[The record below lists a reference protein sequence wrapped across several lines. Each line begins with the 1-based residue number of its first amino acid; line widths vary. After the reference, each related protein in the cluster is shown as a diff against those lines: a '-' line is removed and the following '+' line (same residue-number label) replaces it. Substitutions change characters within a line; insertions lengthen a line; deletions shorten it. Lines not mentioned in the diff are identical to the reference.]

1 MKDKFALISSILSLI
16 AVIMSGIAF
25 VKGNQPSPTEQKDV
39 QYVMFLGLPDKN
51 EDGTE
56 FTDAQAKD
64 LLETILV
71 RHFSGYTIQNALG
84 GWTEDDG
91 TYDHENS
98 LVIYLSDTDM
108 EHVKEAA
115 DELLKEFDQHTI
127 LIQTNE
133 TVTEF
138 YSGE

>member
-1 MKDKFALISSILSLI
+1 MKDKFALISNILSLI

-39 QYVMFLGLPDKN
+39 QYVMYLGLPDKN

-64 LLETILV
+64 LLETILI

>member
-39 QYVMFLGLPDKN
+39 QYVMFLGLPAEN
-51 EDGTE
+51 EDGSE

-84 GWTEDDG
+84 GWTDDDG
-91 TYDHENS
+91 NYDHENS
-98 LVIYLSDTDM
+98 LVIYISDTDM
-108 EHVKEAA
+108 EHVKAAA
-115 DELLKEFDQHTI
+115 DEMLKEFDQHTI

>member
-16 AVIMSGIAF
+16 AVILSGIAF

-39 QYVMFLGLPDKN
+39 QYVMFLGLPAEN
-51 EDGTE
+51 EDGSE

-84 GWTEDDG
+84 GWTDDDG
-91 TYDHENS
+91 NYDHENS
-98 LVIYLSDTDM
+98 LVIYISDTDM
-108 EHVKEAA
+108 EHVKAAA
-115 DELLKEFDQHTI
+115 DEMLKEFDQHTI

>member
-1 MKDKFALISSILSLI
+1 MKDKFAIISSILSLI

-39 QYVMFLGLPDKN
+39 QYVMFLGLPAEN
-51 EDGTE
+51 EDGSE

-84 GWTEDDG
+84 GWTDDDG
-91 TYDHENS
+91 NYDHENS
-98 LVIYLSDTDM
+98 LVIYISDTDM
-108 EHVKEAA
+108 EHVKAAA
-115 DELLKEFDQHTI
+115 DEMLKEFDQHTI

>member
-25 VKGNQPSPTEQKDV
+25 VKGNQSSPTEQKDV
-39 QYVMFLGLPDKN
+39 QYVMFLGLPAEN
-51 EDGTE
+51 EDGSE

-84 GWTEDDG
+84 GWTDDDG
-91 TYDHENS
+91 NYDHENS
-98 LVIYLSDTDM
+98 LVIYISDTDM
-108 EHVKEAA
+108 EHVKAAA
-115 DELLKEFDQHTI
+115 DEMLKEFDQHTI

>member
-1 MKDKFALISSILSLI
+1 MKDKFALISNILSLI

-39 QYVMFLGLPDKN
+39 QYVMYLGLPDKN

>member
-39 QYVMFLGLPDKN
+39 QYVMYLGLPDKN

-64 LLETILV
+64 LLETIELV
-71 RHFSGYTIQNALG
+71 SIIQ
-84 GWTEDDG
+84 
-91 TYDHENS
+91 
-98 LVIYLSDTDM
+98 LVITGRTS
-108 EHVKEAA
+108 
-115 DELLKEFDQHTI
+115 
-127 LIQTNE
+127 
-133 TVTEF
+133 
-138 YSGE
+138 

>member
-39 QYVMFLGLPDKN
+39 QYVMFLGLPAEN
-51 EDGTE
+51 EDGSE

-84 GWTEDDG
+84 GWTDDDG
-91 TYDHENS
+91 NYDHENS
-98 LVIYLSDTDM
+98 LVIYISDTDM
-108 EHVKEAA
+108 EHVKAAA
-115 DELLKEFDQHTI
+115 DEMLKEFDQNTI